1 MSQQS
6 DRTDKEYVISAIL
19 SARSSPQELLCLD
32 EASAKKVRFAI
43 YGLRYSLAALHPE
56 VMSITVKVRGST
68 VFLEPK
74 EQKIIGLQPVDRTIP

>member
-1 MSQQS
+1 MTQQS
-6 DRTDKEYVISAIL
+6 DRTDREYVMNAIL
-19 SARSSPQELLCLD
+19 AARSSPQELICLD

-56 VMSITVKVRGST
+56 VMSITVRVRGSS

-74 EQKIIGLQPVDRTIP
+74 EQKIVGLQSVDRTIP

>member
-1 MSQQS
+1 MN
-6 DRTDKEYVISAIL
+6 AIL
-19 SARSSPQELLCLD
+19 AARTTPQELLCLD

-43 YGLRYSLAALHPE
+43 YDLRYSLAERHPE

-74 EQKIIGLQPVDRTIP
+74 EQKILAHKTKQIGEKL